1 MSETIPENNLP
12 VFLQKY
18 NVTILNEKEESV
30 GEMLYST
37 VGAIP
42 SNEKGKRVW
51 QLNLTGHLKP
61 NIKKYNITYDFS
73 KVDYKYKDEITF
85 QNIVSGVFNICGRV
99 LDASKIIGFDYTYS
113 ESKSTLTIRLD
124 TSKWNFQLKKKVLFS
139 YQLNIDDSSCPSTG
153 ASACFTDTPTCY
165 PLLNSIIPY
174 SGSTTISYNTSLNT
188 PLGNGYTVYDV
199 AIVVL
204 GGKIVSYNVS
214 FCRDGKNNS
223 YPLINVSIS
232 LPLLT
237 GNTVQL
243 NVLNGAFYINLT
255 YNGLPSIPPY
265 YIFSSA
271 TATTTS

>member
-1 MSETIPENNLP
+1 MTRKSRL
-12 VFLQKY
+12 
-18 NVTILNEKEESV
+18 
-30 GEMLYST
+30 LYST

-51 QLNLTGHLKP
+51 ELNLTGHLKP

-85 QNIVSGVFNICGRV
+85 QNIVSGTFNICGRV

-124 TSKWNFQLKKKVLFS
+124 TSKWNFRLKKKVLFS
-139 YQLNIDDSSCPSTG
+139 YQLNIDDSSCLSTG
-153 ASACFTDTPTCY
+153 ASACFQDLTCEL
-165 PLLNSIIPY
+165 LLNNAIPY
-174 SGSTTISYNTSLNT
+174 SGSENISYNTSLNT
-188 PLGNGYTVYDV
+188 TLDNGYTVYDV

-204 GGKIVSYNVS
+204 DRKIIDYNVS
-214 FCRDGKNNS
+214 FCFQGQNNTYAVSMEDG
-223 YPLINVSIS
+223 IS
-232 LPLLT
+232 LLLLPE
-237 GNTVQL
+237 NTVQL
-243 NVLNGAFYINLT
+243 NVLEGAFYINLK
-255 YNGLPSIPPY
+255 YASLPPS